1 MPSTPPMESMVSFW
15 GPVSLRG
22 GSGAGAVF
30 PSVDHFWSAA
40 AITIPT
46 HMARL
51 AAAEAGPFGHELR
64 TFRFS
69 KGT

>member
-30 PSVDHFWSAA
+30 PALTFS
-40 AITIPT
+40 
-46 HMARL
+46 
-51 AAAEAGPFGHELR
+51 GPRQL
-64 TFRFS
+64 
-69 KGT
+69 